1 MARAQAHVFK
11 EDYRQTGHYATA
23 CAAFDTAWVIGDD
36 ETHKLAWREAGNA
49 TRIET
54 AGPRQA
60 PHFS

>member
-11 EDYRQTGHYATA
+11 EDYRQTGDYATA
-23 CAAFDTAWVIGDD
+23 CAAFTTVWVIGHV

-54 AGPRQA
+54 AGPREA
-60 PHFS
+60 PHSS